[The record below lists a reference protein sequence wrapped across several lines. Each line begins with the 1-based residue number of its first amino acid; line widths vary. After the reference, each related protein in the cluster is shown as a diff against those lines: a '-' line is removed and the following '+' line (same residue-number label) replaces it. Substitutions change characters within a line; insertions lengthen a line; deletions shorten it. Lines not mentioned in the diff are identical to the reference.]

1 MAKTEDDEDD
11 KAVAESQLLALLRG
25 EDIKSFILT
34 IEWLDG
40 AWEIVV
46 CEPPSEEL
54 PRGGRARGVGATFH
68 EAWHSIAGLQF

>member
-11 KAVAESQLLALLRG
+11 KAVAENQLLALLRG
-25 EDIKSFILT
+25 EDIKSFTLT

-40 AWEIVV
+40 AWEVVV

-54 PRGGRARGVGATFH
+54 PRGGKARGVGATFH
-68 EAWHSIAGLQF
+68 EAWRSIIGLQF